1 MCLAGGSELF
11 EEKSKRLSLYGDL
24 MSDKHKMNNEMRLF
38 FSMNIIQTV
47 FDFKATTGLIIVH
60 CHLHALKIKVN
71 NHQI

>member
-24 MSDKHKMNNEMRLF
+24 MSDKHKMNNEMRLL
-38 FSMNIIQTV
+38 SMIIIQIV
-47 FDFKATTGLIIVH
+47 FDFKATTSLNIVH
-60 CHLHALKIKVN
+60 RHLHALKIKVN